1 MKCHII
7 EAIIIL
13 GLLGMFQSM
22 AGSSIDLSLQS
33 LKLSYNF
40 NLALVGASN
49 IVGYLTASTVNSI

>member
-7 EAIIIL
+7 KAIIIL
-13 GLLGMFQSM
+13 GLLGMFYTL

-40 NLALVGASN
+40 NLALVGVFN
-49 IVGYLTASTVNSI
+49 IVGYITASTVHSI